1 MGFATNQES
10 EEGTVERILRGA
22 AALIVITLLAACTR
36 TESPT
41 ARVSE
46 SALKTLVTFV
56 ELGSVNCVPCRMMQP
71 IMRDIENTYQG
82 QVVVVFHDVWTDEGK
97 PYAKTYGIRVIPTQV
112 FLDSKGIEYFRHEGY
127 FPKDQLVAVL
137 KTKGVQ

>member
-1 MGFATNQES
+1 MK
-10 EEGTVERILRGA
+10 RILRGA
-22 AALIVITLLAACTR
+22 TIAMSLGLVLAGCAK
-36 TESPT
+36 
-41 ARVSE
+41 SE
-46 SALKTLVTFV
+46 GSKAEKAVVTGNTLVTFV
-56 ELGSVNCVPCRMMQP
+56 ELGSVSCIPCRMMQP

-82 QVVVVFHDVWTDEGK
+82 QVNVVFHDVWTDEGK

-137 KTKGVQ
+137 KTKGVK

>member
-1 MGFATNQES
+1 MRGRI
-10 EEGTVERILRGA
+10 VKRILRGA
-22 AALIVITLLAACTR
+22 TIAMSLGLVLAGCAK
-36 TESPT
+36 
-41 ARVSE
+41 SE
-46 SALKTLVTFV
+46 GSKAEKAVVTGNTLVTFV
-56 ELGSVNCVPCRMMQP
+56 ELGSVSCIPCRMMQP

-82 QVVVVFHDVWTDEGK
+82 QVNVVFHDVWTDEGK

-137 KTKGVQ
+137 KTKGVK